1 MYGSTLGLRCEGVE
15 GRGVVALGVRG
26 GGGGGRVEQHRPLMS
41 RHLSLHKN
49 FFLRDANSM
58 AFKDMGFH
66 SSKSFISVHTQGLV
80 LN

>member
-1 MYGSTLGLRCEGVE
+1 MKGLRGVE
-15 GRGVVALGVRG
+15 LSLWGLGGG